1 MFLELYL
8 GHCGNTKYERPIFLT
23 FGDFCVSWKKKQ
35 GEADVWALYFSS
47 QGSVNH
53 VISLQWLSGTF
64 PRSSYS
70 YGRVEKQKYFWLGE
84 KCVFV
89 GDNCCGAAFVV
100 GVKNFIWSSRFQFIR
115 WSFFLACVKNI
126 CCSLNLVW
134 LCGTFPSGSPG
145 PWRLKV
151 FPPVGLKHTWC
162 FGTHEI
168 LKKLFVISR

>member
-115 WSFFLACVKNI
+115 WSFFFSMCEEYLLFPELGLTLRDL
-126 CCSLNLVW
+126 SEW
-134 LCGTFPSGSPG
+134 LSGSVETQSVSSC
-145 PWRLKV
+145 W
-151 FPPVGLKHTWC
+151 T
-162 FGTHEI
+162 
-168 LKKLFVISR
+168 